1 MREILTDQMLHDMF
15 TALERG
21 ETYEYQ
27 DKNMQIS
34 INPQGIS
41 IQYQNTED
49 TKEVQDF
56 LHYCDELDDDLFIEV
71 CESFNESELDAL
83 QKNLDTDNYKET
95 INIFKTR
102 VQEIA
107 QNRLA
112 EIINEADAEIK
123 AQERIIAEAH
133 QIIEAIH
140 KDLEEAT
147 KKYNV

>member
-21 ETYEYQ
+21 EAYEYQ

-41 IQYQNTED
+41 IQYQNTVD
-49 TKEVQDF
+49 TKEVEDF

-71 CESFNESELDAL
+71 CESFGESELDAL

-102 VQEIA
+102 VKEIS

-147 KKYNV
+147 IKYNV

>member
-41 IQYQNTED
+41 IQYQNTVD
-49 TKEVQDF
+49 TKEVEDF

-71 CESFNESELDAL
+71 CESFDEFELDAL
-83 QKNLDTDNYKET
+83 QKNLDTDDYKET
-95 INIFKTR
+95 IDIFKTR
-102 VQEIA
+102 VKEIA
-107 QNRLA
+107 QSRLA
-112 EIINEADAEIK
+112 EIINEADVEIK

-147 KKYNV
+147 RKYNV

>member
-1 MREILTDQMLHDMF
+1 MKEILTDKMLHDMF

-21 ETYEYQ
+21 EAYEYQ

-41 IQYQNTED
+41 IQYQNTVD
-49 TKEVQDF
+49 TKEVEDF

-71 CESFNESELDAL
+71 CESFGESELDAL

-95 INIFKTR
+95 IHIFKTR
-102 VQEIA
+102 VKEIS

-123 AQERIIAEAH
+123 AQERIIAEAY

-147 KKYNV
+147 IKYNV

>member
-21 ETYEYQ
+21 EAYEYQ

-41 IQYQNTED
+41 IQYQNTVD
-49 TKEVQDF
+49 TKEVEDF

-71 CESFNESELDAL
+71 CESFDESELDAL

-95 INIFKTR
+95 ITIFKTR
-102 VQEIA
+102 VKEVA

>member
-21 ETYEYQ
+21 ETYEYS

-41 IQYQNTED
+41 IKYQNTVD
-49 TKEVQDF
+49 TKEVEDF
-56 LHYCDELDDDLFIEV
+56 MQYCNELDDDLFIEV
-71 CESFNESELDAL
+71 CESFGESELDAL
-83 QKNLDTDNYKET
+83 QKNLDTDAYKET

-102 VQEIA
+102 VKEVA
-107 QNRLA
+107 QNRLT

-123 AQERIIAEAH
+123 AQERIISEAH

-140 KDLEEAT
+140 KDLEEAA

>member
-1 MREILTDQMLHDMF
+1 
-15 TALERG
+15 
-21 ETYEYQ
+21 
-27 DKNMQIS
+27 MQIS

-41 IQYQNTED
+41 IQYQNTVD
-49 TKEVQDF
+49 TKEVEDF

-71 CESFNESELDAL
+71 CESFDESELDAL

-107 QNRLA
+107 QNRLV

-123 AQERIIAEAH
+123 TQERIIAEAH

-147 KKYNV
+147 IKYNV

>member
-21 ETYEYQ
+21 EAYEYQ

-41 IQYQNTED
+41 IQYQNTVD
-49 TKEVQDF
+49 TKEVEDF

-71 CESFNESELDAL
+71 CESFDESELDAL

-107 QNRLA
+107 QNRLV

-123 AQERIIAEAH
+123 TQERIIAEAH

-147 KKYNV
+147 IKYNV

>member
-1 MREILTDQMLHDMF
+1 MKEILTDQMLHDMF

-41 IQYQNTED
+41 IQYQNTDD
-49 TKEVQDF
+49 TKEVKDF

-107 QNRLA
+107 QNKLA

-147 KKYNV
+147 RKYNV

>member
-1 MREILTDQMLHDMF
+1 MKEILTDQMLHDMF

-21 ETYEYQ
+21 EAYEYQ

-41 IQYQNTED
+41 IQYQNTVD
-49 TKEVQDF
+49 TKEVEDF

-71 CESFNESELDAL
+71 CESFDESELDAL

-107 QNRLA
+107 QNRLV

-123 AQERIIAEAH
+123 TQERIIAEAH

-147 KKYNV
+147 IKYNV

>member
-41 IQYQNTED
+41 IQYQNTVD
-49 TKEVQDF
+49 TKEVEDF

-71 CESFNESELDAL
+71 CESFDESELDAL

-107 QNRLA
+107 QNRLV

-123 AQERIIAEAH
+123 TQERIIAEAH

-147 KKYNV
+147 IKYNV

>member
-41 IQYQNTED
+41 IQYQNTID
-49 TKEVQDF
+49 TKEVEDF

-71 CESFNESELDAL
+71 CESFDESELDAL
-83 QKNLDTDNYKET
+83 EKKLDTDDYKET

-102 VQEIA
+102 VKEIA
-107 QNRLA
+107 QNKLT
-112 EIINEADAEIK
+112 EIINEADSEIK
-123 AQERIIAEAH
+123 AQERIISEAY

-140 KDLEEAT
+140 RDLEEAT
-147 KKYNV
+147 RKYNV

>member
-56 LHYCDELDDDLFIEV
+56 LHYCDKLDDDLFIEV

>member
-21 ETYEYQ
+21 EAYEYQ

-41 IQYQNTED
+41 IQYQNTVD
-49 TKEVQDF
+49 TKEVEDF

-123 AQERIIAEAH
+123 TQERIIAEAH

-147 KKYNV
+147 IKYNV